1 MADYYP
7 LIARAVQGLSD
18 PSPAMRGAVY
28 DRARA
33 ALMDQLRSLDPPLS
47 DEDIDREGAALDDAI
62 MRVEADYAPP
72 AAAPLPAAH
81 AAPEPYP
88 EEEPFD
94 NEEPYADEERFAG
107 PERYPEAEPQPAPQP
122 RFEPYPEA
130 EALPQPE
137 PRLAAA
143 GVALAKPSAAPGAAE
158 GRELSPFTVP
168 PSRRQPAYDDLVDS
182 GSTVRLTNG
191 RRSALREA
199 QDASDSPDAPDT
211 RAASGGERTGSD
223 RTGRETT
230 QPPGARARPRI
241 DPKTERTGGGR
252 ARIAIIAGAL
262 AAVIGAIAATA
273 LSLRDDPVDLVA
285 QAPTAAVESPAP
297 VEDGK
302 VVERIG
308 GEPAPAAPP
317 SGQAGGLASPTAPPP
332 AVGGAQEGIAV
343 AQRAVLYEEDPLNP
357 QGQPRA
363 GAGRAVW
370 QLDPG
375 GQGEPVVRATVE
387 IPEPEL
393 RLVLLIRRNLDP
405 TLPASHTIDL
415 TFETG
420 TLESRRVRDIGLL
433 QLKDEETIRG
443 APVAGLPVPVRDNLF
458 LIGLSNLPRDIE
470 RNTTLLTERN
480 WIDLPIRLASGQR
493 AILSF
498 EKGTSGD
505 RILDEAF
512 ATWEASG
519 VQTSGN

>member
-18 PSPAMRGAVY
+18 SSPAMRSAVY

-72 AAAPLPAAH
+72 PEPAQEAYPDPEPEPRPVH
-81 AAPEPYP
+81 EPYP
-88 EEEPFD
+88 E
-94 NEEPYADEERFAG
+94 
-107 PERYPEAEPQPAPQP
+107 PERYPEAEAYAPAPH
-122 RFEPYPEA
+122 
-130 EALPQPE
+130 PE
-137 PRLAAA
+137 PAPA
-143 GVALAKPSAAPGAAE
+143 PAAPAQATPVVLSKATPGPGEAG
-158 GRELSPFTVP
+158 GRELSRFTVP

-182 GSTVRLTNG
+182 GSTVRLATRPGG
-191 RRSALREA
+191 RRGAVRGA
-199 QDASDSPDAPDT
+199 DDDA
-211 RAASGGERTGSD
+211 AAGES
-223 RTGRETT
+223 TGRETT

-241 DPKTERTGGGR
+241 DPKTERAGGGR

-262 AAVIGAIAATA
+262 AVVIGAIAATA
-273 LSLRDDPVDLVA
+273 LSLREDPAEIAALAPADDPGA
-285 QAPTAAVESPAP
+285 PAP
-297 VEDGK
+297 VEEGK
-302 VVERIG
+302 IVERIG
-308 GEPAPAAPP
+308 GEPVPASTAAAG
-317 SGQAGGLASPTAPPP
+317 GQAGGAATALPV
-332 AVGGAQEGIAV
+332 AAGGAEEGIAV

-363 GAGRAVW
+363 GAGRALW
-370 QLDPG
+370 QLEPG
-375 GQGEPVVRATVE
+375 GQGEPVVRATIE
-387 IPEPEL
+387 IPDPEL
-393 RLVLLIRRNLDP
+393 RLVMLIRRNLDP

-415 TFETG
+415 SFETG
-420 TLESRRVRDIGLL
+420 ALESRRVRDIGLL
-433 QLKDEETIRG
+433 QIKDEETIRG

-470 RNTTLLTERN
+470 RNTTLLTDRN

-512 ATWEASG
+512 ATWESSG
-519 VQTSGN
+519 VRTSGN